1 MKAFI
6 ESQFGYCP
14 LLWMFHS
21 RKLNNRI
28 NKLHERA
35 LRLVYKKEQLTFDE
49 LLTLDNSFRIHH
61 RNLQKLAIE
70 MFKVIN
76 DLSPKFMK
84 SIFQSRGH
92 SYNFRTILPFQGE
105 NIHTVYNGTET
116 ISFRGPKIW
125 ALVPNEI
132 KNSKNLQIFKNEIKQ
147 WTPSDCTCTMCKV
160 FVPNYGFI

>member
-92 SYNFRTILPFQGE
+92 SYNFWTILPFQGE
-105 NIHTVYNGTET
+105 NIHTVYNG
-116 ISFRGPKIW
+116 
-125 ALVPNEI
+125 N
-132 KNSKNLQIFKNEIKQ
+132 
-147 WTPSDCTCTMCKV
+147 
-160 FVPNYGFI
+160 